1 MGCDLY
7 LFVIRLRESIHRDGR
22 TPASICR
29 DAEIK
34 PYVLREYLEGRRTP
48 QYDTVCRLA
57 DALGVSLDWLMG
69 RDNQKKSAA
78 TLDSAEP

>member
-7 LFVIRLRESIHRDGR
+7 LFVKRLRESIHRDGR

-57 DALGVSLDWLMG
+57 AALGVSAHWLAG
-69 RDNQKKSAA
+69 WADIKKSAA
-78 TLDSAEP
+78 TLDSAKP